1 MEYLKHYPSFR
12 RRIRKIG
19 RRENECAEPR
29 LDSAECGDYHAEIH
43 NAVYHLSLH
52 LLSLSLFLLSCPVS
66 QRSNHT
72 KSFFFSQPLFFFFF
86 LFASL
91 RVDKRYKKARKE
103 GGRRCNGS
111 LINLV

>member
-19 RRENECAEPR
+19 RRKNDCAELR

-43 NAVYHLSLH
+43 NAVHHLSFH
-52 LLSLSLFLLSCPVS
+52 LLSLSLFLLSCPVT

-72 KSFFFSQPLFFFFF
+72 KSFFFSRPLFFF
-86 LFASL
+86 FASL
-91 RVDKRYKKARKE
+91 RVDKRYEKATKE
-103 GGRRCNGS
+103 GGRRCNSS